1 MVRILLVDDSE
12 YIRNTLNIILTYV
25 GHDVVGEATN
35 AKEAIQ
41 KYKTLLPEIVL
52 LDIVLKINEGES
64 TGLDALK
71 EILHF
76 DPKAKVLVCSALNQQ
91 ALISQSIKIGAKGF
105 IAKPFQPERLI
116 EAVRMCADSNSAMKA
131 GSQSSKVID
140 EQRSAGI
147 ILV

>member
-1 MVRILLVDDSE
+1 MVKILLVDDSE
-12 YIRNTLNIILTYV
+12 YVRNTLNIILTYV

-52 LDIVLKINEGES
+52 LDIVLKIDEGVT

-71 EILHF
+71 EILRF

-105 IAKPFQPERLI
+105 IAKPFQPEKLI
-116 EAVRMCADSNSAMKA
+116 EAVKMCTDLDPETRSGK
-131 GSQSSKVID
+131 QSSKMIE
-140 EQRSAGI
+140 EQRNAGI